1 MDYDDI
7 ASVYLVP
14 MAEPVPAPAVPST
27 PARRLRD
34 ALEPI
39 ATQGWWGR
47 AVNGRMKALGLDF
60 FQGYVWGRAASL
72 GEPTAAVVAATF
84 GVFEPTF
91 IGGVYNS
98 ATVVASRFDVLAA
111 RDLGAS
117 EGMMS
122 LIGASTAGVTSQ
134 LLDALHE
141 LDGTARPLFSGLRA
155 LDLPEDP
162 LGRLW
167 RAAELVREHRGDGH
181 LAACIAAGLDPVTMN
196 VLTELWLD
204 FPLGAY
210 SGTRGYSPE
219 QLAVAVEGLQRRG
232 WMDNGSLTAEGRAA
246 RVAIE
251 DATDASQA
259 ELVRRLGGRLHDIVT
274 ETSVWSDKLVKAGGF
289 PSDPRKRAAG

>member
-14 MAEPVPAPAVPST
+14 MKPPVPAPVVPST

-47 AVNGRMKALGLDF
+47 SVNARMKALGLDF

-84 GVFEPTF
+84 GVFEPNF
-91 IGGVYNS
+91 IGSVYSS

-111 RDLGAS
+111 RDAGAS
-117 EGMMS
+117 EGMLS
-122 LIGASTAGVTSQ
+122 LIGAHTADVTAP
-134 LLDALHE
+134 LLRAMTDLDAT
-141 LDGTARPLFSGLRA
+141 GRPLFAALRA
-155 LDLPEDP
+155 LDPPADP

-167 RAAELVREHRGDGH
+167 RAAEMVREHRGDGH

-196 VLTELWLD
+196 VLTELWLE
-204 FPLGAY
+204 FPLGMY
-210 SGTRGYSPE
+210 SSTRGYSPE
-219 QLAVAVEGLQRRG
+219 QMAVAVEGLRRRG
-232 WMDNGSLTAEGRAA
+232 WMDGDALTAAGRTA
-246 RVAIE
+246 RLAIE
-251 DATDASQA
+251 DATDLSQA
-259 ELVRRLGGRLHDIVT
+259 DLVRQLGGRLTDIVT
-274 ETSVWSDKLVKAGGF
+274 EAGKWSNQLVKAGGF